1 MGLGLIPKYGFSYK
15 KAFDERDSAFFEDL
29 ENFNISHES
38 ANLTYT
44 FDFSSMIWVYEGETF
59 FIGNEL
65 NPSNVL
71 KLAAR
76 EDFVKM
82 LASGNIPSDYCDIA
96 DWEEGLI
103 FQVIS

>member
-1 MGLGLIPKYGFSYK
+1 MGLGLLPKYGFSYK
-15 KAFDERDSAFFEDL
+15 KAFDERDTSFFEEI
-29 ENFNISHES
+29 ENFHISHES

-59 FIGNEL
+59 FMGNGL
-65 NPSNVL
+65 VPSNVL
-71 KLAAR
+71 KLAVR
-76 EDFVKM
+76 EAFIKI
-82 LASGNIPSDYCDIA
+82 LASGTIPADYCNVA